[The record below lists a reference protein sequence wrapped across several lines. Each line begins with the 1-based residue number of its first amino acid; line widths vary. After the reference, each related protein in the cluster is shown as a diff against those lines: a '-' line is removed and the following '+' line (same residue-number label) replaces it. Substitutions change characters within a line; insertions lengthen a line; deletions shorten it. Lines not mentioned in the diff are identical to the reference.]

1 MKIKTDFI
9 TNSSSTMFIFFIP
22 ESFELDDHDII
33 KFMSDHE
40 HNYENYLE
48 ENGIDNKIS
57 YEEYM
62 LKETPDMFDEL
73 KQQGGLWSY
82 GTDGCPPMIYDTLLE
97 ILLKYK
103 FDIETVDIGSEGSNQ
118 IISVNPDRIK
128 DIFLAEGLKHIQ
140 AKGEID
146 VTKD

>member
-22 ESFELDDHDII
+22 ESFQIDENDII
-33 KFMSDHE
+33 EFMSDHE
-40 HNYENYLE
+40 HNYKIYLE
-48 ENGIDNKIS
+48 EKGIDNIP

-62 LKETPDMFDEL
+62 LKETPDIFEEL
-73 KQQGGLWSY
+73 KQQGSLWCY
-82 GTDGCPPMIYDTLLE
+82 GGDGCPPMIYDTILE

-118 IISVNPDRIK
+118 LISINPDKIK

-140 AKGEID
+140 AKGEAD